1 MTENNSVRYNCGNCG
16 DSYNPDDISVSDI
29 TEDGKVRCGSCGVFL
44 GCDLEA
50 VDEIF
55 PLEPENRKTP
65 LNSKEEALK
74 SAYDVYVTQK
84 QSISR
89 YRFKKI
95 VEKAVRHN
103 NNGFTSSLAMS
114 VGSYFSWR
122 PDSSDAVPSTGNMNE
137 AVRWIVRNA

>member
-1 MTENNSVRYNCGNCG
+1 MTGNNSVRYNCGNCG
-16 DSYNPDDISVSDI
+16 ESYKPDDLSLSDI
-29 TEDGKVRCGSCGVFL
+29 TECGSVRCGSCGVFL
-44 GCDLEA
+44 GCDLDA

-74 SAYDVYVTQK
+74 SAYDVYVTQN
-84 QSISR
+84 QSISK

-95 VEKAVRHN
+95 VEKAVRYN
-103 NNGFTSSLAMS
+103 DNGFTHSLAIS

-122 PDSSDAVPSTGNMNE
+122 PDGSDAVPSTGDMNE
-137 AVRWIVRNA
+137 AVKWIVRNA

>member
-1 MTENNSVRYNCGNCG
+1 MPENNSVISNCVNCG

-44 GCDLEA
+44 GCYLEA

-95 VEKAVRHN
+95 VEKAVR
-103 NNGFTSSLAMS
+103 G
-114 VGSYFSWR
+114 R
-122 PDSSDAVPSTGNMNE
+122 
-137 AVRWIVRNA
+137 